1 MSESAPAPRQLDD
14 ALKDAV
20 RHTYTQLQAN
30 TPGFKLRRAQSQMI
44 AAVSRALG
52 NSGGV
57 AVVEAPTGVG
67 KSLGYLTAGVPIA
80 LASKKTLVIST
91 GTVALQGQLFE
102 RDMPNFLKATG
113 S

>member
-44 AAVSRALG
+44 AASSA
-52 NSGGV
+52 STPCCSS
-57 AVVEAPTGVG
+57 A
-67 KSLGYLTAGVPIA
+67 SAGRSA
-80 LASKKTLVIST
+80 
-91 GTVALQGQLFE
+91 
-102 RDMPNFLKATG
+102 R
-113 S
+113 